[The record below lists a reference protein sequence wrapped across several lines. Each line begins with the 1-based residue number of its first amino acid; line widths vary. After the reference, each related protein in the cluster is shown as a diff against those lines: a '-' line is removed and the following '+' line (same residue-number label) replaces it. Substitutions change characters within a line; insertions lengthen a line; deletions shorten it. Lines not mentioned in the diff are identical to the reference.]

1 MGEVVIYDGR
11 GNKFPSN
18 FNLRRLLVF
27 HFSLGLV
34 ILRNQLLI
42 GSSSEE
48 MQQRSKYQLFPYI
61 HIYVSFFFFQPLPTL
76 IPSALQ
82 FKTSAQLLLRERLR
96 ANSLLYLTRYK

>member
-61 HIYVSFFFFQPLPTL
+61 YIYMYLSSFFNHH
-76 IPSALQ
+76 
-82 FKTSAQLLLRERLR
+82 QL
-96 ANSLLYLTRYK
+96 

>member
-27 HFSLGLV
+27 HFSPGLV

-42 GSSSEE
+42 GSEE
-48 MQQRSKYQLFPYI
+48 M
-61 HIYVSFFFFQPLPTL
+61 
-76 IPSALQ
+76 
-82 FKTSAQLLLRERLR
+82 
-96 ANSLLYLTRYK
+96 